1 MQPKYNPIEHHKE
14 QMLLMRKVCQN
25 SFAMFVKVNWSVIEK
40 SERYVHNWHID
51 AIAEH
56 LQAVRKRQIR
66 NLLINMPPRHAKST
80 MISVLFPAW
89 VWSQQPMEKFIYASY
104 AYSLSKRDSTKT
116 RSLIESDWYR
126 SVFDIKWGLSPDQNE
141 KMLFSNTEMGFRQ
154 AASVGASVVGTG
166 GDYLIVDDPHAPSE
180 VSSDTIRQNVID
192 WYDEEFSSRIINP
205 QTACKIVVMQRLHES
220 DLSGHLLE
228 KGGWEHLCL
237 PAEFEPT
244 RKIITSIGWED
255 PRKEPGEALW
265 PSRFNSDV
273 LATMKRDMGSKA
285 AAGQLQQRPAPSEGD
300 IVKREWWK
308 FYKDTPADMDFLCIS
323 CDLTFKDGEK
333 NDFAVMQVWGRSGA
347 NKYLLDQVRSR
358 MGFNGQLVAL
368 KGLVAKWDGL
378 NAVYIE
384 DAANG
389 AAMVDTVRKTIP
401 GIIPVRA
408 VGSKIARAEAV
419 APQIEA
425 GNIYL
430 PDPSLAA
437 WVHDYIEE
445 WSTFPNATHDDQ
457 VDATSQAISKLTTH
471 RKYNW
476 KPQSITGPSKW
487 LK

>member
-1 MQPKYNPIEHHKE
+1 
-14 QMLLMRKVCQN
+14 
-25 SFAMFVKVNWSVIEK
+25 
-40 SERYVHNWHID
+40 
-51 AIAEH
+51 
-56 LQAVRKRQIR
+56 
-66 NLLINMPPRHAKST
+66 
-80 MISVLFPAW
+80 
-89 VWSQQPMEKFIYASY
+89 
-104 AYSLSKRDSTKT
+104 
-116 RSLIESDWYR
+116 
-126 SVFDIKWGLSPDQNE
+126 
-141 KMLFSNTEMGFRQ
+141 
-154 AASVGASVVGTG
+154 
-166 GDYLIVDDPHAPSE
+166 
-180 VSSDTIRQNVID
+180 
-192 WYDEEFSSRIINP
+192 
-205 QTACKIVVMQRLHES
+205 
-220 DLSGHLLE
+220 
-228 KGGWEHLCL
+228 
-237 PAEFEPT
+237 
-244 RKIITSIGWED
+244 
-255 PRKEPGEALW
+255 
-265 PSRFNSDV
+265 
-273 LATMKRDMGSKA
+273 
-285 AAGQLQQRPAPSEGD
+285 
-300 IVKREWWK
+300 
-308 FYKDTPADMDFLCIS
+308 MDFLCIS